1 MKDDYGRSI
10 SLQCP
15 TCGGE
20 RFEHEEGKPDIRCLR
35 CDRVMTK
42 DELREANGTRIEE
55 EVDALKAEVFKDV
68 KADFTQIFKKWK

>member
-20 RFEHEEGKPDIRCLR
+20 SFEHDEDKPDIKCVRCER
-35 CDRVMTK
+35 TMTK
-42 DELREANGTRIEE
+42 DELREANGARIEE
-55 EVDALKAEVFKDV
+55 EVETLKAEVFKDV
-68 KADFTQIFKKWK
+68 KADISKMLKKWK